1 MKLQLQDVIKSYGGL
16 QALDGLN
23 LVVDDTSCL
32 ALIGPSGGGK
42 STTLRLLSGLEAPTS
57 GSIRVNDEEIG
68 GDASRR
74 RQFRKQVG
82 IVFQAYN
89 LFPHLTALDN
99 VALPLEK
106 VHGYNRAD
114 AILKSE
120 SLFERFQLEN
130 HMRKKP
136 AELSGGQNQ
145 RVAIARA
152 IAPDPDIVFLDEPTS
167 ALDPEMTA
175 EVLDAIYTLIEAE
188 KRIVIATHQMGF
200 AQRAADSVALIAE
213 GKLVESGSSNQVI
226 ENPETP
232 RARKFLEACL
242 DRR

>member
-1 MKLQLQDVIKSYGGL
+1 MKLILRDVVKTYSGL
-16 QALDGLN
+16 RALDGLN
-23 LVVDDTSCL
+23 LAFQDTSCL

-57 GSIRVNDEEIG
+57 GSIAVNGQEIAE
-68 GDASRR
+68 DTDRR

-89 LFPHLTALDN
+89 LFPHLTALAN

-106 VHGYNRAD
+106 VHGYSKAD

-120 SLFERFQLEN
+120 SLFERFHLED
-130 HMRKKP
+130 HIMKKP

-175 EVLDAIYTLIEAE
+175 EVLDTIYGLIEGE

-200 AQRAADSVALIAE
+200 AQKAADTVALIAE
-213 GKLVESGSSNQVI
+213 GKLVEAGPSKQVI
-226 ENPETP
+226 EAPNTP
-232 RARKFLEACL
+232 RAQKFVSACL
-242 DRR
+242 DH

>member
-1 MKLQLQDVIKSYGGL
+1 MKLILRDVVKTYSGL
-16 QALDGLN
+16 RALDGLN
-23 LVVDDTSCL
+23 LAFQDTSCL

-57 GSIRVNDEEIG
+57 GSIAVNGQEIAE
-68 GDASRR
+68 DTDRR

-89 LFPHLTALDN
+89 LFPHLTALAN

-106 VHGYNRAD
+106 VHGYSKAD

-120 SLFERFQLEN
+120 SLFERFHLED
-130 HMRKKP
+130 HTMKKP

-175 EVLDAIYTLIEAE
+175 EVLDTIYGLVEGE

-200 AQRAADSVALIAE
+200 AQRAADTVALIAE
-213 GKLVESGSSNQVI
+213 GKLVEAGPSKQVI
-226 ENPETP
+226 EAPNTP
-232 RARKFLEACL
+232 RAQKFVSACL
-242 DRR
+242 DH

>member
-1 MKLQLQDVIKSYGGL
+1 MKLILRDVVKTYGGL
-16 QALDGLN
+16 RALDGLN
-23 LVVDDTSCL
+23 LAFQDTSCL

-57 GSIRVNDEEIG
+57 GSIAVNGQEIG
-68 GDASRR
+68 EDTDRR
-74 RQFRKQVG
+74 RRFRKQVG

-89 LFPHLTALDN
+89 LFPHLTALAN

-106 VHGYNRAD
+106 VHGYSKAD

-120 SLFERFQLEN
+120 SLFERFHLED
-130 HMRKKP
+130 HTMKKP

-175 EVLDAIYTLIEAE
+175 EVLDTIYGLIEGD

-200 AQRAADSVALIAE
+200 AQRAADAVALIAE
-213 GKLVESGSSNQVI
+213 GKLVEAGPSKQVI
-226 ENPETP
+226 EAPNTP
-232 RARKFLEACL
+232 RAQKFVSACL
-242 DRR
+242 DH

>member
-1 MKLQLQDVIKSYGGL
+1 MNLFLRDVVKTYGGL
-16 QALDGLN
+16 RALDGLN
-23 LVVDDTSCL
+23 MAFEDTSCL

-57 GSIRVNDEEIG
+57 GSIAVNGHEIG
-68 GDASRR
+68 EDIDRR

-89 LFPHLTALDN
+89 LFPHMTALAN

-106 VHGYNRAD
+106 VHGYSKRE

-120 SLFERFQLEN
+120 SLFERFQLED
-130 HMRKKP
+130 HMMKKP

-175 EVLDAIYTLIEAE
+175 EVLDAIYGLIEGE
-188 KRIVIATHQMGF
+188 KRIIIATHQMGF
-200 AQRAADSVALIAE
+200 AQRAADTIAVIAE
-213 GKLVESGSSNQVI
+213 GKLVESGPSEQVI
-226 ENPETP
+226 EAPRTP
-232 RARKFLEACL
+232 RAQKFLSACL
-242 DRR
+242 DR